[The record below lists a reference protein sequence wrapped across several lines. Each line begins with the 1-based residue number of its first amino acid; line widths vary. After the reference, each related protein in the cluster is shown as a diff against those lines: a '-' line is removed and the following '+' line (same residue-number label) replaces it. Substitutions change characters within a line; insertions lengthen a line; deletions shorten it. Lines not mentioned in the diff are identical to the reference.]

1 MIERVDIAIVGG
13 GPVGLS
19 LALALR
25 DAGLAVTVL
34 EARPDVPV
42 TDARAIVLSYGSRLI
57 LERLGVWAHLA
68 TTTAPTPITQIHVSQ
83 RGRFG
88 RSLLTATSASVPALG
103 YTVEYTALHAALT
116 TAAKAAGVSVRY
128 DAPVTLAEP
137 GRVVYRGDPI
147 PLLTPP
153 LKGEELGVM
162 GADLASLP
170 FKGRAGMGEVLTTEL
185 VVLAEGGRGL
195 PQNDASLKDYAQSA
209 IVCEVE
215 SEQPHLGLAYERFTP
230 EGPIALLPLGNRY
243 ALVWTTPAAQ
253 VAERLAWSD
262 ADFLAGLYAAFGER
276 QGRFVAASAR
286 AAFPLRMALRGA
298 GETAGVVRIGN
309 AAQLLHPVAGQGFNL
324 GLRDAWQLA
333 ETILDTPTGGLDK
346 ADLLQRYVR
355 ARGADVSAGARVTDL
370 LVEVFSNDLPLIAQA
385 RGLALTAL
393 DLFQPLKNG
402 FARKMM
408 HGARTW

>member
-1 MIERVDIAIVGG
+1 
-13 GPVGLS
+13 
-19 LALALR
+19 
-25 DAGLAVTVL
+25 
-34 EARPDVPV
+34 
-42 TDARAIVLSYGSRLI
+42 
-57 LERLGVWAHLA
+57 
-68 TTTAPTPITQIHVSQ
+68 
-83 RGRFG
+83 
-88 RSLLTATSASVPALG
+88 
-103 YTVEYTALHAALT
+103 
-116 TAAKAAGVSVRY
+116 
-128 DAPVTLAEP
+128 
-137 GRVVYRGDPI
+137 
-147 PLLTPP
+147 
-153 LKGEELGVM
+153 
-162 GADLASLP
+162 
-170 FKGRAGMGEVLTTEL
+170 MGEVLTTEL